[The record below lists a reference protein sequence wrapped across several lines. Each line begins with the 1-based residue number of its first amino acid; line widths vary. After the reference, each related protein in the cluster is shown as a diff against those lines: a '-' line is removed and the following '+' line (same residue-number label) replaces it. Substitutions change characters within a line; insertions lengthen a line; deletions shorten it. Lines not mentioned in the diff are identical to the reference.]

1 MVEETGQGVACRILE
16 VQQEEEDVFKGDLN
30 FLVLKDNTLLSY
42 RCNRE
47 VRQPPSEQGAV
58 DVRQTAGDGGV

>member
-1 MVEETGQGVACRILE
+1 MG
-16 VQQEEEDVFKGDLN
+16 DKGD
-30 FLVLKDNTLLSY
+30 KYSTY
-42 RCNRE
+42 QCNRE